1 MKKLKILGFIPAKGS
16 SRGLKNKNMLTFS
29 NKPLIFHSIELCK
42 KIKNVTP
49 FVSTDS
55 NKILKFA
62 KKNKINFDYIRPKK
76 LSNSKS
82 NVVDA
87 ILHSLKWFEKKN
99 LVFDLILLLQPTSPL
114 RDLKTVNKALRLFQ
128 RKKLSSLISVTKV
141 KEHPYDCVEVL
152 NKNWKFLKKNPNKN
166 LNRQG
171 YKKNFYFVDGSFY
184 ITSTNFLKKN
194 KKLTIE
200 NKTQIYIT
208 QSNVN
213 NDIDNFEDF
222 KITETLFKLKKKNLK

>member
-1 MKKLKILGFIPAKGS
+1 
-16 SRGLKNKNMLTFS
+16 MLTFS

-87 ILHSLKWFEKKN
+87 ILHSLK
-99 LVFDLILLLQPTSPL
+99 
-114 RDLKTVNKALRLFQ
+114 
-128 RKKLSSLISVTKV
+128 
-141 KEHPYDCVEVL
+141 
-152 NKNWKFLKKNPNKN
+152 
-166 LNRQG
+166 
-171 YKKNFYFVDGSFY
+171 
-184 ITSTNFLKKN
+184 
-194 KKLTIE
+194 
-200 NKTQIYIT
+200 
-208 QSNVN
+208 
-213 NDIDNFEDF
+213 
-222 KITETLFKLKKKNLK
+222 